1 MTTYVLRRLGQT
13 LITLVGISIL
23 TFAAIRLAPG
33 NAIELY
39 TGTQVALTPDQLHEL
54 KRMFGLDKP
63 VVVQYVQWIGR
74 VVKGNLG
81 VSLRTS
87 RPVAPDIFMR
97 LPLTAEL
104 AVMAVLLAILIGVP
118 LGVVAATSRTR
129 FTDGLVRLVAIVGL
143 STPDFVTGTLAVL
156 VFTHYV
162 PILQLGNYVGLTV
175 SPVRNLASLAVPA
188 LVFSVGLAA
197 VLMRYVRSSL
207 RDVLLQDYV
216 RTAQAK
222 GLKQRRVVY
231 KHALKNALIP
241 VITVLGIYLGYLMG
255 GTVVIEEIFALPGL
269 GRLTLTAISQ
279 RDYPLIQGI
288 VLVVATLFML
298 INLATDILYASV
310 DPRISYE

>member
-1 MTTYVLRRLGQT
+1 MTTFILRRVGQA

-23 TFAAIRLAPG
+23 TFTAIHLAPG

-39 TGTQVALTPDQLHEL
+39 TGTQVALTPDQVHEL
-54 KRMFGLDKP
+54 RRMFGLDKP
-63 VVVQYVQWIGR
+63 FVVQYIDWVGR
-74 VVKGNLG
+74 VVHGNLG

-87 RPVAPDIFMR
+87 RPVAQDIFTR

-104 AVMAVLLAILIGVP
+104 AVLAVLMAVVVGVP
-118 LGVVAATSRTR
+118 LGVTAATSRNR
-129 FTDGLVRLVAIVGL
+129 LVDGLVRLVAIVGL
-143 STPDFVTGTLAVL
+143 SLPDFVTGTLAVL

-162 PILQLGNYVGLTV
+162 PVLRLGNYVGF
-175 SPVRNLASLAVPA
+175 PVAPLRNLGSLALPA
-188 LVFSVGLAA
+188 FVFSVGLAA

-216 RTAQAK
+216 RTASAK
-222 GLKQRRVVY
+222 GLVRRMVVY

-255 GTVVIEEIFALPGL
+255 GTVVIEQIFALPGL

-279 RDYPLIQGI
+279 RDYPLIQGV
-288 VLVVATLFML
+288 VLVVAALFML
-298 INLATDILYASV
+298 INLATDILYAVV
-310 DPRISYE
+310 DPRIRYD